1 MVNRNK
7 RIAVLVSLMICLMC
21 LFFGVACVEQKPN
34 VQLRENTKKYY
45 VGDSISCYDFI
56 EREVG
61 VNYSFSVTGDNGE
74 VTDVIGQTYY
84 AKTAG
89 RYSLLCTAT
98 KNQASASLTAQFDV
112 YDTKPYLAFVGPTS
126 VDVDTRLTVP
136 MLISRIDPLIVS
148 DTETTEYFTVATV
161 TTMDGMKE
169 TYDLTQENKYFDG
182 KFFTFIDEGTYV
194 LHLIVENAGGKVEC
208 DVTIKA
214 KVNFGILD
222 NVEGATLDFDY
233 STYTASWSEVEGAE
247 KYLVRLNNKTV
258 TVENATSLNI
268 LPELTSD
275 FAYFTLYVVPVN
287 AAGNK
292 MGKIEY
298 SDVLI
303 SPDGYENVILGG
315 EMTKV
320 VDEHVVSMPTKQVY
334 SRSASE
340 IDGSEDNY
348 VAFKGDYGVG
358 TYVDFEFTGNNM
370 PAVRLF
376 ANKIN
381 GYFSSNGNS
390 NCTGNQG
397 ILMMNGLVTS
407 EPHKDHVSE
416 LKDLRIYGPKMLTGS
431 YLGQWHFHT
440 ITYDEFPY
448 FTQTGLS
455 EATDSKFKYTVGS
468 YEDSRSLIRVHLILS
483 VERDGQWV
491 ELYNQKIYTGISV
504 SDLSGTDIIALAPL
518 KGNDEVAFKFSQP
531 YNWEAPGTVD
541 PDGLECYNGVY
552 NDDGSVTLETKIV
565 ENCNSGMLEL
575 KENSYLAFS
584 DKYSAGTYV
593 DFEFTGNNMP
603 MVRLYANEIN
613 GRISN
618 YNNELQSRDDT
629 KGILLINGLTTKG
642 IVEGHDSVLN
652 EFRIYA
658 PNTITSSYLN
668 KSAALAVYSYDEYPY
683 MTQQGLQEA
692 ADTLFKYTVGS
703 YLDAN
708 NNVYVHAL
716 LYKSENDEWVKIHE
730 IKANTGVKSGDL
742 NEGYIVAMA
751 PIIGEG
757 SATFKYS
764 MPYRWKAP
772 GTVDPD
778 GMSSYNAIY
787 NSDGTV
793 TLTTRSAYN
802 LNRGQLGAI
811 KNNYIAYEGN
821 YGVGTYVDFEF
832 IGNNMPIIRLF
843 ANDISGNISNWDT
856 TANDNAGGVD
866 ETTTGLVLINGIVTD
881 STDSTHASVLKDY
894 RIYGPNSIASS
905 YLPWADVKPIV
916 TYAYDTHPYLTQQG
930 LSEAETTKFKY
941 TVGTYLDEDDTIIV
955 QVILSRE
962 ENGIWVECYNL
973 TQDTG
978 CTEED
983 LPAGN
988 IIVMAPIKGVGT
1000 ATFAF
1005 SQPYI
1010 YGENN
1015 EGTEDD
1021 NDGNLEGGD
1030 DGNNDGNSNV
1040 GGGDNSEGNGDNSK
1054 VDTSEELDDNNG
1066 DFIDGWQE

>member
-21 LFFGVACVEQKPN
+21 LFFGVACAGQKPN
-34 VQLRENTKKYY
+34 LQLRENTKKYY
-45 VGDSISCYDFI
+45 VGDSINCYDFI

-61 VNYSFSVTGDNGE
+61 VNYSFSVTGDSGE
-74 VTDVIGQTYY
+74 TTDVIGQTYY
-84 AKTAG
+84 AKTVG
-89 RYSLLCTAT
+89 RYTLVCTAT
-98 KNQASASLTAQFDV
+98 KNQASASLTTQFDV
-112 YDTKPYLAFVGPTS
+112 YDTKPYLGFVGPTS

-161 TTMDGMKE
+161 TAMDGTKN

-194 LHLIVENAGGKVEC
+194 LHLVVQNAGGKAEC

-214 KVNFGILD
+214 KVNFAILD
-222 NVEGATLDFDY
+222 DVEGATLDFDY

-268 LPELTSD
+268 LSELTSD
-275 FAYFTLYVVPVN
+275 FAYFTLYVVPIN
-287 AAGNK
+287 AEGDK

-298 SDVLI
+298 PDILI
-303 SPDGYENVILGG
+303 APNGYENVILGG
-315 EMTKV
+315 EMTEI
-320 VDEHVVSMPTKQVY
+320 VDEYVVSMPTKQVY

-340 IDGSEDNY
+340 IDASEHNY

-376 ANKIN
+376 ANNLN
-381 GYFSSNGNS
+381 GYFSSDGNS
-390 NCTGNQG
+390 NCAGNQG
-397 ILMMNGLVTS
+397 LLMINGLVTS

-416 LKDLRIYGPKMLTGS
+416 LKDLRVYGPKILTGS
-431 YLGQWHFHT
+431 YLGWQLHT
-440 ITYDEFPY
+440 ITYDELPY
-448 FTQTGLS
+448 FTQKGLS
-455 EATDSKFKYTVGS
+455 EASDSKFKYTVGS
-468 YEDSRSLIRVHLILS
+468 YKDGRSLIRVHLMLS

-491 ELYNQKIYTGISV
+491 ELYNEKIYTGISAD
-504 SDLSGTDIIALAPL
+504 DLSGRNIIALAPL
-518 KGNDEVAFKFSQP
+518 KGNDEVTFKFSQP
-531 YNWEAPGTVD
+531 YSWEAPGTVD
-541 PDGLECYNGVY
+541 PDGLECFNGVY
-552 NDDGSVTLETKIV
+552 NNDGSVTLDTKIV
-565 ENCNSGMLEL
+565 ENGNPGMLDL

-603 MVRLYANEIN
+603 TVRLYANELN
-613 GRISN
+613 GRITN

-642 IVEGHDSVLN
+642 VVEGHGSVLN

-658 PNTITSSYLN
+658 PNIITATYPD

-708 NNVYVHAL
+708 NNIYVHAL
-716 LYKSENDEWVKIHE
+716 LYKSENGEWLKIYE
-730 IKANTGVKSGDL
+730 IKSNTGVKSADL
-742 NEGYIVAMA
+742 DEGYIIAMA
-751 PIIGEG
+751 PIIGKG

-764 MPYRWKAP
+764 MPYDWKAP

-793 TLTTRSAYN
+793 TLASKLAYN
-802 LNRGQLGAI
+802 LNLGQLGAV
-811 KNNYIAYEGN
+811 KNNYIAYKGN

-832 IGNNMPIIRLF
+832 IGNNMPIVRLF
-843 ANDISGNISNWDT
+843 ANDISGNISNWDI
-856 TANDNAGGVD
+856 TANNNAGGVD
-866 ETTTGLVLINGIVTD
+866 ETIKGLVLINGVT
-881 STDSTHASVLKDY
+881 TTGAVEGHGSVLNDY
-894 RIYGPNSIASS
+894 RIYGPKSIASS
-905 YLPWADVKPIV
+905 YLPYAPIKPIV
-916 TYAYDTHPYLTQQG
+916 TYAYDEYPYLTQQG
-930 LSEAETTKFKY
+930 LSEAATMKFKY

-962 ENGIWVECYNL
+962 ENGTWVECYNL

-988 IIVMAPIKGVGT
+988 IIAMAPIKGVGS

-1005 SQPYI
+1005 GQPYI
-1010 YGENN
+1010 YGENG

-1021 NDGNLEGGD
+1021 NNG
-1030 DGNNDGNSNV
+1030 GNSN
-1040 GGGDNSEGNGDNSK
+1040 EGNGGESSDNGDDSDVDNSY
-1054 VDTSEELDDNNG
+1054 ELDDNNG
-1066 DFIDGWQE
+1066 DYIDGWQE